1 MVVTCKNLYR
11 QTDFYLVVLI
21 VAGSSSA
28 NCWGKCAKC
37 HVLNLSKHIFVRCP
51 VKIDTFFF
59 LFEGIKLI
67 HISNYMLLIRVQLL
81 NFFPFHYVNI
91 SIRAQCLTE
100 GFTVNL
106 YLLQLLFW
114 AWDWLHRR
122 QGFTCKTG

>member
-81 NFFPFHYVNI
+81 NFSPFI
-91 SIRAQCLTE
+91 M
-100 GFTVNL
+100 
-106 YLLQLLFW
+106 
-114 AWDWLHRR
+114 
-122 QGFTCKTG
+122 